1 VLEVTKIVPFTGHS
15 CYFRCAFDGP
25 GGLPDPVRVGVAT
38 ETFRGNA
45 GEILRQASVA
55 LEGRPVTLW
64 EVGDGPSLIPRASS
78 DLASRPQPSHID
90 FDSTLKRWG
99 VPIRS
104 GSRYLGCQLAEDGSW
119 VMAPVRLRPAAGPP
133 GGRERRSPTR
143 LTLELA
149 GLCLGLSDRRE
160 AAEIERAPVISID
173 PLKDLL
179 TLPSVV
185 AHEAR
190 NPLTGAK
197 AGLQL
202 TMESLGRME
211 DLPVPRRLELLE
223 ELGEV
228 LEALTRALDFLQ
240 AVQDRARGAIRGR
253 ERFEV
258 VGVVRSVIAL
268 EGRVLRQQ
276 GIDVELVSTLDTV
289 HLNGDPNLLYEL
301 LINLVR
307 NAAEASSERRAPITV
322 RMEREGE
329 TLRLSVTDR
338 GVGIPAYLVDRVFE
352 PGFTTKSPGDGGAGL
367 TVVRKVAQE
376 VFGGTVAVKS
386 TEGAGT
392 TFAVSLPIPVQR
404 AALPPFF
411 TTDS

>member
-1 VLEVTKIVPFTGHS
+1 MAI
-15 CYFRCAFDGP
+15 
-25 GGLPDPVRVGVAT
+25 

-55 LEGRPVTLW
+55 LDGRAVTLW
-64 EVGDGPSLIPRASS
+64 EVADGPTLIPQATS
-78 DLASRPQPSHID
+78 DPSPRHHSTSID
-90 FDSTLKRWG
+90 VDTTLKRWG
-99 VPIRS
+99 IPIRS
-104 GSRYLGCQLAEDGSW
+104 GSRYVGCRLSHEGPW
-119 VMAPVRLRPAAGPP
+119 IIAPVRMRPAAAPP
-133 GGRERRSPTR
+133 GGRERRSPAR

-149 GLCLGLSDRRE
+149 VLCIGLSDRRE
-160 AAEIERAPVISID
+160 TVGTQRPPAITVD

-179 TLPSVV
+179 TLPSVI

-190 NPLTGAK
+190 NPLTAAR

-228 LEALTRALDFLQ
+228 LEALGRALEFLQ
-240 AVQDRARGAIRGR
+240 AVQDRARGAIGAHQ
-253 ERFEV
+253 RFDAARV
-258 VGVVRSVIAL
+258 VKSVVAL
-268 EGRVLRQQ
+268 EGRVLRQR
-276 GIDVELVSTLDTV
+276 GIDVELATALETV

-307 NAAEASSERRAPITV
+307 NASEASSDRQAPITV
-322 RMEREGE
+322 RLDRDGD

-338 GVGIPAYLVDRVFE
+338 GIGIPAYLVDRVFD
-352 PGFTTKSPGDGGAGL
+352 PGFSTKAPGEGGAGL

-386 TEGAGT
+386 TEGTGS
-392 TFAVSLPIPVQR
+392 TFTVSLPIPIQR
-404 AALPPFF
+404 GASPPPLN
-411 TTDS
+411 TGP

>member
-1 VLEVTKIVPFTGHS
+1 
-15 CYFRCAFDGP
+15 
-25 GGLPDPVRVGVAT
+25 
-38 ETFRGNA
+38 
-45 GEILRQASVA
+45 VA

-78 DLASRPQPSHID
+78 DPASRQQPAHID
-90 FDSTLKRWG
+90 FDTTLKRWG

-104 GSRYLGCQLAEDGSW
+104 GSRYLGCRLAEDGSW
-119 VMAPVRLRPAAGPP
+119 VIAPVRLRPAVGPP
-133 GGRERRSPTR
+133 DGRERRSPTR

-160 AAEIERAPVISID
+160 TAEIERPPVISID

-185 AHEAR
+185 AHEAK

-253 ERFEV
+253 ERFDV

-276 GIDVELVSTLDTV
+276 GIDVELVSALDTV

-322 RMEREGE
+322 RLEREGD

-367 TVVRKVAQE
+367 AVVRKVAQE

-404 AALPPFF
+404 SAMPPFF